1 MYSKRLIRKVVLS
14 IVIFLFVIITA
25 GCGSVKET
33 TSIWNN
39 NGIKIDGD
47 ISDWQNSLVSIP
59 DKKFAVGF
67 KNDDKFLYVSL
78 ITDDR
83 MKIMQMLRNG
93 FITWFTPDGKNDKT
107 FGVKFP
113 MSNKD
118 MKDEQLNNINRE
130 NFLLDNR
137 DNMEKQLTKLIIQQK
152 ELEIINKEKF
162 PLSLMPLANKE
173 GIRAKLGYTEN
184 NFVYELQV
192 PLKTDE
198 NYTYQIDTTPGGKV
212 NIRFET
218 EQIDSENIR
227 NAMKERGT
235 MQRGEGDIPSAQ
247 REGTGRMRQSSAGF
261 QKLEPIN
268 YSFDVILQQPP
279 K

>member
-1 MYSKRLIRKVVLS
+1 MKSQLLKKIKISLTMIFIIILS
-14 IVIFLFVIITA
+14 LSCSGGKEIVGNWRTQ
-25 GCGSVKET
+25 E
-33 TSIWNN
+33 
-39 NGIKIDGD
+39 IKIDGD

-93 FITWFTPDGKNDKT
+93 FITWFTPDGKSDKT

-113 MSNKD
+113 LSNKD
-118 MKDEQLNNINRE
+118 LKDEQFHNMNRE
-130 NFLLDNR
+130 NFQL
-137 DNMEKQLTKLIIQQK
+137 DNMEKQFAQLLIRQK
-152 ELEIINKEKF
+152 ELEIINNDKF
-162 PLSLMPLANKE
+162 PLSLMYLENKE
-173 GIRAKLGYTEN
+173 GIKAKLGYAEN

-192 PLKTDE
+192 PLKAGG
-198 NYTYQIDTTPGGKV
+198 NYTYQIATTPGGKV
-212 NIRFET
+212 TIRFET
-218 EQIDSENIR
+218 EKIDSENIR
-227 NAMKERGT
+227 NTMKERSSMPTGD
-235 MQRGEGDIPSAQ
+235 GEIPSAQ
-247 REGTGRMRQSSAGF
+247 RKGSGRMQPGMRGF

-268 YSFDVILQQPP
+268 YSFDVVLQQPP

>member
-1 MYSKRLIRKVVLS
+1 MYSKGYIRKTGC
-14 IVIFLFVIITA
+14 IIATFLFIVVVA
-25 GCGSVKET
+25 SCSSVKET
-33 TSIWNN
+33 TSIWSSNE
-39 NGIKIDGD
+39 IKIDGD

-93 FITWFTPDGKNDKT
+93 FITWFTPDGKSDKT

-113 MSNKD
+113 LTNKD
-118 MKDEQLNNINRE
+118 LKDEQFQSMNRE
-130 NFLLDNR
+130 NFQLDNR
-137 DNMEKQLTKLIIQQK
+137 DNMEKQFTQLLILQK
-152 ELEIINKEKF
+152 ELEIINNDKF
-162 PLSLMPLANKE
+162 PLSMMYLENKE
-173 GIRAKLGYTEN
+173 GIKAKLGYTEN

-192 PLKTDE
+192 PLKTGG
-198 NYTYQIDTTPGGKV
+198 NYTYQIATTPGGKV
-212 NIRFET
+212 TIRFET
-218 EQIDSENIR
+218 EKIDSENIR
-227 NAMKERGT
+227 NTMKERSSMPTGD
-235 MQRGEGDIPSAQ
+235 GEIPSAQ
-247 REGTGRMRQSSAGF
+247 RKGSGRMQPGMRGF

-268 YSFDVILQQPP
+268 YSVDVILQQPP